1 MESHIPDMGASLFFY
16 LKRPNIFVE
25 KNLPTEEF

>member
-1 MESHIPDMGASLFFY
+1 MESHIPNMGVSFFIY
-16 LKRPNIFVE
+16 LKKPNIFVE